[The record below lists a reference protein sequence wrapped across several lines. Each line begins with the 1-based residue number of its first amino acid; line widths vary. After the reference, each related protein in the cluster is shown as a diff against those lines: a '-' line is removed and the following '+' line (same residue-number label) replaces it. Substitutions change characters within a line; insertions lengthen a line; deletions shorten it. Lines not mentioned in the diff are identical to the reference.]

1 MPVLQRHG
9 KWMILWSLWAAQLMR
24 QPSAPVKVSNGLL
37 RGVLAPD
44 GSHIAYY
51 GIPYATTDS
60 RNRFQGPK
68 PEPKWDGIFDAY
80 NENIRCSQRFGSNKV
95 IGREDCLTL
104 NVYTPNNKNG
114 PLPVMV
120 FIHGGGFRDGSGSP
134 YLYGPEY
141 LIKHGV
147 ILVTFNYRVEILGF
161 LCLGIKEAPGNVG
174 LKDQVAAMRWIKK
187 NIRVFG
193 GDPDNI
199 TIFGE
204 SAGAAA
210 VVYHLV
216 SPMSKGLF
224 NKAIMQSGSAM
235 SPWSLQFE
243 PLKIARLHAEQ
254 MGYRITNPHEI
265 YNVYLNKT
273 PQVLLQTRVPRT
285 KGDIVLS
292 ENIFV
297 PCIEEEIPGIE
308 PFLTDAPYNL
318 IIKGHYH
325 KVPVIIGHN
334 NAEGYM
340 FAGKENASTISNID
354 FYQALPRDLVFPSEK
369 EKVQIAN
376 TLRKLYLGDK
386 KISRDTIIEIAKYEG
401 DSSITFPS
409 ITTADLLSKTM
420 NEPIYAYK
428 MSYDGLLNFV
438 KLLYGFSKYPGA
450 THADELFYMFKLR
463 VTLVFTFPEMEFIN
477 KLTTLWTNFAKY
489 GDPTPTTS
497 DLIPIK
503 WERLKK
509 DDPKAMELNKKL
521 KMVPLWYEDTLKY
534 WDGV

>member
-235 SPWSLQFE
+235 SPWSLHDPTPTTSDLIPIKWE
-243 PLKIARLHAEQ
+243 RLKKDDPKAME
-254 MGYRITNPHEI
+254 
-265 YNVYLNKT
+265 LNK
-273 PQVLLQTRVPRT
+273 
-285 KGDIVLS
+285 
-292 ENIFV
+292 
-297 PCIEEEIPGIE
+297 
-308 PFLTDAPYNL
+308 
-318 IIKGHYH
+318 
-325 KVPVIIGHN
+325 
-334 NAEGYM
+334 
-340 FAGKENASTISNID
+340 
-354 FYQALPRDLVFPSEK
+354 
-369 EKVQIAN
+369 
-376 TLRKLYLGDK
+376 
-386 KISRDTIIEIAKYEG
+386 
-401 DSSITFPS
+401 
-409 ITTADLLSKTM
+409 
-420 NEPIYAYK
+420 
-428 MSYDGLLNFV
+428 
-438 KLLYGFSKYPGA
+438 
-450 THADELFYMFKLR
+450 
-463 VTLVFTFPEMEFIN
+463 
-477 KLTTLWTNFAKY
+477 KLTMVPLWY
-489 GDPTPTTS
+489 EDSDPTPTTS

-534 WDGV
+534 WDGVYAKYRRLK